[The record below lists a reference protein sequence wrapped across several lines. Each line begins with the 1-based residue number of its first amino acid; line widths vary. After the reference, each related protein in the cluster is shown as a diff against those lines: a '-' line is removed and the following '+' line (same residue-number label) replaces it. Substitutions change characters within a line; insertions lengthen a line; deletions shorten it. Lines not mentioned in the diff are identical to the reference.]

1 MYYSISG
8 IIDQPISTQKVAI
21 LPQKNATRSCVFLKV
36 SISICNMNRIFP
48 TLLFLMSSVAHAQLQ
63 EYERRLT
70 CGETQ
75 FVMSALI
82 KTAQEKPVWGG
93 TDPQTGT
100 QTSILVNAKTLTWT
114 VVQYDHKMACV
125 LQSGEGF
132 RVLTEVL
139 KESQ

>member
-1 MYYSISG
+1 
-8 IIDQPISTQKVAI
+8 
-21 LPQKNATRSCVFLKV
+21 
-36 SISICNMNRIFP
+36 MNRIFP
-48 TLLFLMSSVAHAQLQ
+48 TLLFLMTSVTHAQLQ

-93 TDPQTGT
+93 ADPQTGT
-100 QTSILVNAKTLTWT
+100 QTSILVNTKTLTWT

-132 RVLTEVL
+132 RILTDAL

>member
-1 MYYSISG
+1 MNHI
-8 IIDQPISTQKVAI
+8 
-21 LPQKNATRSCVFLKV
+21 FL
-36 SISICNMNRIFP
+36 

-63 EYERRLT
+63 EYERRLN

-82 KTAQEKPVWGG
+82 KTAQEKPIWSGA
-93 TDPQTGT
+93 DPQTGT
-100 QTSILVNAKTLTWT
+100 QTSILVNTKTLTWT

-132 RVLTEVL
+132 RVLNEVL
-139 KESQ
+139 RTPSGSIEYLHRTTMYIVVCQRNRCHTTLVSLTWQTK

>member
-1 MYYSISG
+1 
-8 IIDQPISTQKVAI
+8 
-21 LPQKNATRSCVFLKV
+21 
-36 SISICNMNRIFP
+36 MNRIFP
-48 TLLFLMSSVAHAQLQ
+48 TLLFLMASVAHAQLQ

-82 KTAQEKPVWGG
+82 KTAQEKPLWGG

-100 QTSILVNAKTLTWT
+100 QTSILVNTKTLTWT

-132 RVLTEVL
+132 RVLTEAL
-139 KESQ
+139 RD

>member
-1 MYYSISG
+1 VYYSILD
-8 IIDQPISTQKVAI
+8 ITKQPIFHTKVVI

-48 TLLFLMSSVAHAQLQ
+48 TLLFLMASVAHAQLQ

-82 KTAQEKPVWGG
+82 KTAQEKPLWGG

-100 QTSILVNAKTLTWT
+100 QTSILVNTKTLTWT

-132 RVLTEVL
+132 RVLTEAL
-139 KESQ
+139 RD